1 MYLNA
6 GETKGIG
13 LDLLQ
18 SQDIDNTAD
27 QLVYT
32 IVAKTQRG
40 DLLLNGQPLDYG
52 SRFTQKI
59 LMMAN

>member
-1 MYLNA
+1 MNA

-32 IVAKTQRG
+32 IVCKTQRV
-40 DLLLNGQPLDYG
+40 DLLLSGQVLDYG
-52 SRFTQKI
+52 SKFTERY
-59 LMMAN
+59 